1 MPTRDLHRET
11 LSDLIADQL
20 CVGHRV
26 PDGRHEFVLKA
37 LLAGHTNHCVLHLI
51 EGFRVADQIVIVGA
65 RELRA
70 VRVVHLVDRRTGR
83 TRSLS
88 RRR

>member
-1 MPTRDLHRET
+1 MHQDTLRDLIR
-11 LSDLIADQL
+11 DQL
-20 CVGHRV
+20 GVGHRV
-26 PDGRHEFVLKA
+26 PDGRHGLALKA
-37 LLAGHTNHCVLHLI
+37 ILAGHTNHCALHPI

-65 RELRA
+65 SEMRG

-83 TRSLS
+83 TRSLA